1 MGKLDIPHIRRLI
14 YLVDEKIKKTQWV
27 LENKAKDE
35 EKSRLEQQIDF
46 DEELMKMLEEVL
58 EEMS

>member
-46 DEELMKMLEEVL
+46 DEELMKLLEEVL
-58 EEMS
+58 EGMS